1 MIERSRS
8 EQKSDGFTTLQESI
22 TQTKPSPKGPDVR
35 ITVRVISLPDF
46 EFRRQVVEQ
55 YLSKIDLPWH
65 FFEATRYVAGSLEDG
80 DKVEISGK
88 LDIGNIGCFLS
99 HRSLWREIKD
109 ADVDYAI
116 ILEDDTVLIPSL
128 DFRALFRL
136 LRDFDIEVIRLTTHQ
151 IEAAKTL
158 ARLGSLYGFVY
169 RVTRPR
175 YGLGTGGYALTP
187 RAAAKFYDA
196 ATRIEVPIDLWLERY
211 RNHHVPIYNL
221 FPPAAIEIR
230 SPSSIHPLIRRPA
243 GFMDY
248 LMSRVHREL
257 TDGVDQWRLSRLD
270 NALRAR
276 IDRLHPGMAV
286 WPRSELRKHLRPL
299 LRLRL

>member
-1 MIERSRS
+1 M
-8 EQKSDGFTTLQESI
+8 GFFSGNAGSNEEHEVLT
-22 TQTKPSPKGPDVR
+22 GRPDIR
-35 ITVRVISLPDF
+35 IAIFVISLPNAIS
-46 EFRRQVVEQ
+46 RRQVVEQ
-55 YLSKIDLPWH
+55 YLSKMDLPWS
-65 FFEATRYVAGSLEDG
+65 FFEGTRYVAGSLEG
-80 DKVEISGK
+80 DDLIEITNN
-88 LDIGNIGCFLS
+88 LDAGNIGCFLS

-136 LRDFDIEVIRLTTHQ
+136 LRDFDIEVIRLTTHH
-151 IEAAKTL
+151 IEVAKTL
-158 ARLGSLYGFVY
+158 ARLGSLYGFLY

-187 RAAAKFYDA
+187 RAAAKFYEA
-196 ATRIEVPIDLWLERY
+196 ATQIEVPVDLWLERY

-230 SPSSIHPLIRRPA
+230 SPSSINPLIKTPA

-248 LMSRVHREL
+248 VMTRVYRGL

-270 NALRAR
+270 NALRTR
-276 IDRLHPGMAV
+276 IDRLHPGMVV
-286 WPRSELRKHLRPL
+286 WPRSELRKHLRQL
-299 LRLRL
+299 LRLRS